1 MSVSDNQMRIAHY
14 STQGIHAIARMYNR
28 DRGGE
33 RKFQV
38 RDARWGIFRA
48 GFARWNTTQ
57 RADAHLRACFTHV
70 RACVAH
76 MHTDNDRT
84 KSMNYRQTLHTIAS
98 NAHSPKVAKTS
109 DNESRRDSG
118 SHSDGNKANLGKT
131 DDPRTEA
138 TESRAV
144 WTLWKW
150 GRMPVSSERE
160 QKPLPTS
167 TLECARCIYNSD
179 LDLILLWDC
188 YCKYSNLWI
197 CETVT
202 RRFGIRKKFL
212 FYSKYDFVDES
223 ICVHG
228 FLNFRNY

>member
-48 GFARWNTTQ
+48 GFARWNTTCGCTFA
-57 RADAHLRACFTHV
+57 RMFHAYPRVCCAH
-70 RACVAH
+70 AH
-76 MHTDNDRT
+76 GQWP
-84 KSMNYRQTLHTIAS
+84 YEIFHTIAS

-118 SHSDGNKANLGKT
+118 SHSAGNKANLGKT

-179 LDLILLWDC
+179 LDLILLWGR
-188 YCKYSNLWI
+188 KYSSLWI

-202 RRFGIRKKFL
+202 RRSVKSSSPTVNMSWRKYMFM
-212 FYSKYDFVDES
+212 DF
-223 ICVHG
+223 
-228 FLNFRNY
+228 